1 MVKSRTTQY
10 EVFAPI
16 VYANE
21 WVYNRRTLMSFVLA
35 VADLLAFFTA
45 WVLAILIRFTMF
57 GLPVPPAYEIFT
69 ILLPLVLMLNSFSG
83 LYNHNLSE
91 VEQLRRIT
99 KSTTICYIIAATIF
113 YLTNNA
119 EISSSLPIL
128 LAWIFSIIF
137 GPFLRELVR
146 STFVRMHL
154 WGEPVIIFGN
164 GPLSND
170 VATYLRT
177 HPRLGYNPVGAV
189 DRRKTKRDSTSG
201 TRVIYDAAIFTN
213 EDAVPTWLKNIHTAF
228 VVTPETSQSVHEM
241 LIDKQTIRFEQLIMV
256 SSAERTGSLWIQP
269 LDIGGIL
276 GLKVGQNLLNRSQ
289 LLVKRIMDLT
299 IIILAI
305 PFLIPLFGL
314 VAFLIK
320 LDSPGSVFYKQERIG
335 IGGKIFNMWKFRS
348 MYQDSE
354 KKLNEYLTTN
364 PNFKAEYEVS
374 HKLKDDPRVTRIG
387 KILRKFS
394 IDELPQLIN
403 VLTNEMSLVGPRPFM
418 PEEIGFYEKCYSLYT
433 YVLPGVTGLWQ
444 ISGRSNVT
452 YSTRV
457 NMDEYYLRNWSI
469 WLDIHILSRTV
480 MVVLRG
486 RGSY

>member
-1 MVKSRTTQY
+1 MVKPGTPQFQ
-10 EVFAPI
+10 VFAPT

-35 VADLLAFFTA
+35 VADLLAIFVA
-45 WVLAILIRFTMF
+45 WVLAFFIRFTLF
-57 GLPVPPAYEIFT
+57 GLPIPPAYEIFA
-69 ILLPLVLMLNSFSG
+69 ILLLLVLMLNSFSG

-91 VEQLRRIT
+91 VEQLRRAC
-99 KSTTICYIIAATIF
+99 KSTTICFIIAATIF
-113 YLTNNA
+113 YITKNA
-119 EISSSLPIL
+119 GIASSIPIL
-128 LAWIFSIIF
+128 LAWVFSIVLV
-137 GPFLRELVR
+137 PFLRELVR
-146 STFVRMHL
+146 STFVRMHF

-164 GPLSND
+164 GPLSNE
-170 VATYLRT
+170 VATYLRA

-189 DRRKTKRDSTSG
+189 DRRKTKRDSSSG
-201 TRVIYDAAIFTN
+201 TRVIYDASIFTN
-213 EDAVPTWLKNIHTAF
+213 EDAIPNWLKDIHTAF
-228 VVTPETSQSVHEM
+228 VVTPETSQAVHEM

-289 LLVKRIMDLT
+289 LLVKRVMDLT

-305 PFLIPLFGL
+305 PFLVPLFGL
-314 VAFLIK
+314 VALLIK
-320 LDSPGSVFYKQERIG
+320 SDSLGSVFYQQDRIG

-348 MYQDSE
+348 MYQDAE
-354 KKLNEYLTTN
+354 KKLIEYLTTN
-364 PNFKAEYEVS
+364 PDLKAEYEVS

-387 KILRKFS
+387 KLLRKFS

-403 VLTNEMSLVGPRPFM
+403 VLSGEMSLVGPRPFM
-418 PEEIGFYEKCYSLYT
+418 PEEISFYEKCYSLYT

-469 WLDIHILSRTV
+469 WLDIHILSRTL